1 MSNYVIWGSAG
12 HAKVVAEIVR
22 LQGGQVV
29 ALFDNRK
36 NASAALADTPL
47 YIGEEGFQQWLA
59 LRKRGVTYAATVA
72 IGGVRGRDR
81 IQIQKRLKNAGLRF
95 GQLLHPRAFVASSAR
110 IGEGSQVLA
119 HSTVATEVEIGDTC
133 IINHG
138 AVVDHECVLEDGV
151 HIAPGATLCGC
162 IRVGACAFVGAG
174 AVVLPK
180 LTLGDCCVI
189 GAGAVVT
196 KSVPEGAV
204 MVGNPA
210 RNIKFQETAQ
220 L

>member
-12 HAKVVAEIVR
+12 HAKVVAEIVHLR
-22 LQGGQVV
+22 GGRVV
-29 ALFDNRK
+29 ALFDNSEH
-36 NASAALADTPL
+36 ATAALGDTPL
-47 YIGEEGFQQWLA
+47 YYGEEGLQHWLP
-59 LRKRGVTYAATVA
+59 LRIPNEDYAATVA
-72 IGGVRGRDR
+72 IGGARGRDR
-81 IQIQKRLKNAGLRF
+81 IRIQQRLKIVGLHF
-95 GQLLHPRAFVASSAR
+95 GALVHPKAFVAPSAR

-119 HSTVATEVEIGDTC
+119 HATLAAEVRIGNAC

-138 AVVDHECVLEDGV
+138 AVVDHECALGDGV

-174 AVVLPK
+174 AIVLPK
-180 LTLGDCCVI
+180 LTLGNDCVI

-196 KSVPEGAV
+196 KSVAAGAV

-210 RNIKFQETAQ
+210 RDIKSE
-220 L
+220 